1 MIGNTS
7 SSFFT
12 RMRRKFFNW
21 RVDSEIHDRIFPHHR
36 GEKDFG
42 YPFRNRAEMQ
52 QHTEEL
58 EVSQLLE
65 AVEKHIQHMPAAYGE
80 SFRYIMHRDL
90 QQRLAEFENLARR
103 RVRPAAIDPR
113 FVATHA

>member
-1 MIGNTS
+1 MIGNTN
-7 SSFFT
+7 SSFVA

-36 GEKDFG
+36 GEKDAR
-42 YPFRNRAEMQ
+42 YPFRNRKEMQ

-58 EVSQLLE
+58 DVQQSLE
-65 AVEKHIQHMPAAYGE
+65 AVERHIRHMPAAYGE
-80 SFRYIMHRDL
+80 SFRYIVHRDL
-90 QQRLAEFENLARR
+90 AKRLAEFEELAQR
-103 RVRPAAIDPR
+103 RVQPKEIDPR